1 MRPRWAAAIV
11 LLTSIL
17 LAHLCSPV
25 VADVAD
31 RHTASD
37 RHAMTHPTAAPAPTA
52 AQDPAP
58 QRVREPS
65 PGTQDACLHRP
76 LARSPRTAGA
86 TGAAH
91 QAATDGRM
99 NAVFSERGVLA
110 PYPPGAPRGAEPAG
124 PARGAAA
131 SQTLRC

>member
-1 MRPRWAAAIV
+1 MRPRWAAAIA

-17 LAHLCSPV
+17 LAHLYSPV

-31 RHTASD
+31 RHTA
-37 RHAMTHPTAAPAPTA
+37 THPTAAPFPTD
-52 AQDPAP
+52 AQEPAP

-91 QAATDGRM
+91 QTATDARM
-99 NAVFSERGVLA
+99 DAVPPERAALA

-124 PARGAAA
+124 PARAAA
-131 SQTLRC
+131 SRTLRC

>member
-11 LLTSIL
+11 LLTSVL

-31 RHTASD
+31 RRTAPD
-37 RHAMTHPTAAPAPTA
+37 RHTVTHPTA

-99 NAVFSERGVLA
+99 NAVPSERGVLA

-124 PARGAAA
+124 PARDAAA